1 MRDPLETYKR
11 SGRKIVDKFLR
22 REITVLDCV
31 SVLADA
37 LATARVNVDPEQM
50 LRLADAALTHNAQ
63 VMGEMERRVK
73 KRNTEAKSRAKGI
86 KKLESVKPL

>member
-31 SVLADA
+31 SALADA
-37 LATARVNVDPEQM
+37 LVTARGNIAPDQM

-63 VMGEMERRVK
+63 VMGEIERRVK
-73 KRNTEAKSRAKGI
+73 KRNTEAKSRAKAI
-86 KKLESVKPL
+86 KKLVSMKPL